1 MTTSL
6 VRKTAAEKA
15 RSKYRK
21 TTRKVG
27 TRKAHGSD
35 RKTASRAVAE
45 RERGTYRKTAARF
58 EEFAYDAQMPESM
71 RALAEKS
78 VAQTREL
85 YVHSLEAVLES
96 WERFV
101 VAAGQ
106 GTLALNRKAID
117 ITRRN
122 INNGFGL
129 AERLAGAKNLAEAME
144 LQTSYWRKQVGE
156 LAAQA
161 GEMRTLST
169 KVTADVAAPIKAQV
183 TRRMR
188 GLHKA
193 T

>member
-1 MTTSL
+1 MTKSS

-27 TRKAHGSD
+27 TRKGHGSD

-45 RERGTYRKTAARF
+45 RARGTYRKTAARF

-71 RALAEKS
+71 RALAETS

-122 INNGFGL
+122 ITNGFGL
-129 AERLAGAKNLAEAME
+129 AEKLAGAKNLAEAMQ
-144 LQTSYWRKQVGE
+144 LQTTFWRKQVGE
-156 LAAQA
+156 LASQA

-169 KVTADVAAPIKAQV
+169 KMTADVAAPIKAQV
-183 TRRMR
+183 TRGMK

>member
-1 MTTSL
+1 MTKSS

-27 TRKAHGSD
+27 TRKGHGSD

-45 RERGTYRKTAARF
+45 RARGTYRKTAARF

-71 RALAEKS
+71 RALAETS

-106 GTLALNRKAID
+106 GAVALHRKAID
-117 ITRRN
+117 VTRRN
-122 INNGFGL
+122 INTGFGL
-129 AERLAGAKNLAEAME
+129 AESLAGAKNLAEAME
-144 LQTSYWRKQVGE
+144 LQTSYWRSQVGE

-169 KVTADVAAPIKAQV
+169 KMTADVAAPIKAQV
-183 TRRMR
+183 TRGMK